1 MFKECKIM
9 KNPFINLSL
18 PLLIH
23 HNIANFEIT
32 KDIFNSLKHFLH
44 LRLNINLHYFIK
56 YFRLHTVSGFFLI
69 NINFQVIFD
78 EL

>member
-1 MFKECKIM
+1 M

-18 PLLIH
+18 SLLIH
-23 HNIANFEIT
+23 HNIANTEAANV
-32 KDIFNSLKHFLH
+32 IFNSLKYFQYLQ
-44 LRLNINLHYFIK
+44 LNINLHEFLT
-56 YFRLHTVSGFFLI
+56 YFRLHTVSVIFLI